1 METVM
6 GKTQII
12 EEKSSL
18 SISIVCHDN
27 PDLLAGCLA
36 SLRADKS
43 TPPLQLIITDNTNS
57 PDVQRIAQ
65 HYLSADDILIVNK
78 FPRGFAANNNAALSQ
93 SSGAFF
99 LLLNDDTIV
108 LPETLTTMVTTIEQ
122 DPGMGALGCKMY
134 ANDARDRIHDTCLKE
149 FPSASA
155 TLCEGLVGYSGIRR
169 LFPRSRLVRAWSSV
183 VNSHDVAQE
192 VAHLNGACLLLRV
205 EALHQVGGLDEQFF
219 MFLEET
225 DLCLR
230 LKGAGWKL
238 CYTPDAAII
247 HYGGASGSTA
257 FRRQQYAHNMRL
269 FLAKHYGW
277 GEVVRY
283 QLVLILLWPLHLYYR
298 FLTSAIDLQRKKRRI
313 KLR

>member
-1 METVM
+1 VC
-6 GKTQII
+6 K
-12 EEKSSL
+12 L

-27 PDLLAGCLA
+27 PGLLDACLA
-36 SLRADKS
+36 SIRADTS
-43 TPPLQLIITDNTNS
+43 APPLQLMVTDNTNS
-57 PDVQRIAQ
+57 PEVQRVAQ

-93 SSGAFF
+93 SSAAFF

-108 LPETLTTMVTTIEQ
+108 LPETLTTMVTTIEH
-122 DPGMGALGCKMY
+122 DLGMGALGCKMY
-134 ANDARDRIHDTCLKE
+134 SSDARNRIHVTCIKE

-155 TLCEGLVGYSGIRR
+155 TLRDGLIGYTGIRR

-192 VAHLNGACLLLRV
+192 AAHLNGACLLLRA
-205 EALHQVGGLDEQFF
+205 EALHQVGGLDERFF

-230 LKGAGWKL
+230 LKGVGWKL
-238 CYTPDAAII
+238 HYTPDAAII

-257 FRRQQYAHNMRL
+257 FRRQQHARNMRL

-277 GEVVRY
+277 SEVSRY
-283 QLVLILLWPLHLYYR
+283 RLVLMLLWPLHLYHR
-298 FLTSAIDLQRKKRRI
+298 FLTSAIDLQRKKRRV
-313 KLR
+313 KLRYSGDKSF